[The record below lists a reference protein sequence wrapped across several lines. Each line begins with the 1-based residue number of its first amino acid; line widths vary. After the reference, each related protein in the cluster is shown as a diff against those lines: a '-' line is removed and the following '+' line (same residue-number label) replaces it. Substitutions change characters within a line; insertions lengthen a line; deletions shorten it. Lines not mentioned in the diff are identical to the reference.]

1 MNKRLLLASTPLFLE
16 LDENTLDALI
26 HITKTRRLNKG
37 EVVIR
42 QGDPGSKMFIVV
54 EGSLKVSVLLED
66 GKEISLSI
74 LRPNEA
80 FGEIALFDRNERTA
94 TITAIEPG
102 SCLVIE
108 RDLFLPFLKEH
119 PDVAIRLLAALS
131 RRLRLTDA
139 FIKETLCFDIPSRL
153 AKKLLELAKGYGQHT
168 YKGIRINA
176 IFSEEDLGQITG
188 LPCESI
194 SAQIRNW
201 EDKGLIRY
209 RSGHITI
216 KNPKEMERLV

>member
-16 LDENTLDALI
+16 LDENTLDALTQ
-26 HITKTRRLNKG
+26 ITMTRRLNKG
-37 EVVIR
+37 EAVVR
-42 QGDPGSKMFIVV
+42 QGDPGSKMFIIV
-54 EGSLKVSVLLED
+54 EGKLKVSVSLED
-66 GKEISLSI
+66 GKEISLST

-94 TITAIEPG
+94 TIKAVEP
-102 SCLVIE
+102 STCLVIE
-108 RDLFLPFLKEH
+108 RDLFVPFLREH

-153 AKKLLELAKGYGQHT
+153 AKKFLELAKGYGQHT
-168 YKGIRINA
+168 FKGIRINA
-176 IFSEEDLGQITG
+176 IFTEEDLEQITG
-188 LPCESI
+188 LPCDSI
-194 SAQIRNW
+194 TAQLRNW
-201 EDKGLIRY
+201 QDQGLISY

-216 KNPKEMERLV
+216 NNLREMERLV

>member
-1 MNKRLLLASTPLFLE
+1 MNKRLILACTPLFWE
-16 LDENTLDALI
+16 LDESTLAALT
-26 HITKTRRLNKG
+26 HITKTRRLHKG

-42 QGDPGSKMFIVV
+42 QGDPGSKMFIIV
-54 EGSLKVSVLLED
+54 EGSLKVSVTLAD
-66 GKEISLSI
+66 GKEISLST

-102 SCLVIE
+102 TCLVIE
-108 RDLFLPFLKEH
+108 RDQFMPFLTEH
-119 PDVAIRLLAALS
+119 PDVAIRLLAALT
-131 RRLRLTDA
+131 RRLRLSDA
-139 FIKETLCFDIPSRL
+139 FVKETLCFDIPSRL

-168 YKGIRINA
+168 DKGIRINA
-176 IFSEEDLGQITG
+176 IFSEEDLEQITG
-188 LPCESI
+188 LPSESI

-201 EDKGLIRY
+201 QDKGLIKY

-216 KNPKEMERLV
+216 KSIKEMERLV